1 MGNWETVLEMQK
13 AYNEGWT
20 IGSAEKEN
28 ERYLNSIEGKIN
40 VLKENLKQLV
50 TNVISSDF
58 AKSILDIGI
67 SLTNGLAGFS
77 NFIDD
82 IGLSI
87 PTAVGFIGS
96 LIQTIKSL
104 GSEGQGIPN
113 IFSKV
118 MGVFK
123 SAKGEVNGFNKTTSQ
138 TSTNLAKVGSSI
150 SATSSKTSVMSGLF
164 KNLGNGLLSAG
175 KYMLGFVTQGL
186 AIAGVTLLVQGLA
199 KAWSSMAHGLEN
211 AEKEIT
217 NTIDEINGN
226 ISTHQSNLKY
236 LEDTE
241 KRYNELIAK
250 KKEYSS
256 IPLEDLTEE
265 QLADM
270 QELQNIT
277 NELAEKFPE
286 LVVGYD
292 SSGSPIMLMADDM
305 GKLKER
311 TKEQIELQQKMLK
324 IQREELAENARKR
337 VQEGNFWG
345 LGAGIEEKIN
355 TKNDTYKRNYE
366 DALTN
371 QKIFLQ
377 AMSNGN
383 TKYIEDHKKQ
393 LQQDQELLNK
403 SYRERLQLYQEYAK
417 EEIEIQQSAY
427 DQIQALKGYDK
438 IDDSQRGTVQSFID
452 NLNWAG
458 MDESQY
464 TSWINSGFKE
474 IIKLAQEGSP
484 KLEQWNSKLEEANAK
499 YSANGDVKE
508 YETSLKGLAK
518 AISEDLNIPYETVFA
533 GLENMVEPL
542 APAEQA
548 LQNFLKTFDKTR
560 YDLLNGDSI
569 AQGLAEQFEAVNN
582 VINNVLA
589 NGNSYD
595 DKGVLKIPMMVQIA
609 NTDGLPDQVQKLADE
624 FSKDGKISGKESKII
639 VDLMYVL
646 NEGDTEQARAKIE
659 EINKALVA
667 MGKEPIEIDTLF
679 NVEGI
684 EKLKETEDK
693 LNKLREEGKITKETE
708 IIVNGQ
714 DQAELYLQIIEEIQ
728 ATPEMTNR
736 FILDNQDALSKM
748 KDIEEVKKFLQE
760 NPDIVNKYQIQGIE
774 QGVEQLD
781 KVKETQEELDGKE
794 TTSTHTV
801 KEEGSEEATEKVDKL
816 NETIESTDGKTVEV
830 SADESNVLETIEDIE
845 TLIQLSAK
853 VEDGKYKLEIDAT
866 TEQAVSALGE
876 LENAL
881 KNLSNLM
888 TSTTLS
894 TKVSIETAQGA
905 KNLSGLITR
914 IEQAKNAIKSLKSTN
929 VNVNTA
935 QSAKN
940 LSGLIARVKQY
951 TSAINSVL
959 SKNININT
967 AQSAKNV
974 TGLIKK
980 LTEYNNKAK
989 TVKPINI
996 KTNASSVTSQVN
1008 NLINKIKAVPTKK
1021 TSTINVVTKYTTQGS
1036 PTAHSRNVKVGRQAN
1051 AFVDSEITENVIEN
1065 IPTPM
1070 ARIEAPVVNNTPQAE
1085 TPSKASRAT
1094 QKTPIAITGGDIA
1107 SSLEFNIDLLKELE
1121 ARISMVTNQL
1131 SILDKKASQAI
1142 GKEKIQY
1149 LQQQNTLYKEQMNIL
1164 TEQENV
1170 LQRQI
1175 NYMKYALEN
1184 KGIKFNSD
1192 GNMTNYEEMLIKKEK
1207 ELQALEQKANKENAT
1222 DAQKKAYEKAK
1233 SALEDLKKY
1242 ADEYYKVAFTELPKV
1257 KEEWLELSNSIRENT
1272 SAIKELERE
1281 QKLYTSNSALRELS
1295 MLQDVIADKMDIIN
1309 EKMEHASASDKL
1321 KYQEELNKL
1330 LEEEQRIIEQQIK
1343 SYEESLRI
1351 YQNELKG
1358 YGFNFDSE
1366 GTIKNLQEILNKY
1379 QNSKDLEDLNKLLEE
1394 YFKIQRDE
1402 LPDIRKEW
1410 EKNKNE
1416 ILENKEAVKKLNDEI
1431 KELKEDSGYKDHERD
1446 LSEIENK
1453 LDLNQIHLDNSS
1465 GKDKIHYLEER
1476 ISLTQQL
1483 KKETQDLLDFENS
1496 RRQNLMKDL
1505 GQYGFN
1511 FRDDGSIIGYGAK
1524 IEELKKTLSE
1534 EEFSKVF
1541 EMIEDYIT
1549 TTNDTIPD
1557 LQQSLVEI
1565 NYSIEDYRDELE
1577 ALMRQRHL
1585 DVHLNK
1591 IKELE
1596 NEYDKLADK
1605 LDIINVKLNH
1615 AIGKDKLNLIEE
1627 QIELLEEQKQLQSEL
1642 IAEYEKM
1649 ANVYQRDLE
1658 KYGIQFDENGDITNL
1673 NETLNNYQDHKDLEK
1688 LKELIDEYLEIQ
1700 RDKLP
1705 DAIKEWESLSSAIKD
1720 AYKEQLEITKTI
1732 EDKIT
1737 EVYKKQVEERKKLID
1752 DELQHKLDALDKEKK
1767 AYQDARKEADYK
1779 KDFEKQSE
1787 TIAELERQIEIAS
1800 RDTSLSGQKKLQS
1813 LLKQLA
1819 EEQEKLQDLVQDK
1832 IDEQIES
1839 MFDSELLKGSCI

>member
-1 MGNWETVLEMQK
+1 M
-13 AYNEGWT
+13 
-20 IGSAEKEN
+20 
-28 ERYLNSIEGKIN
+28 
-40 VLKENLKQLV
+40 
-50 TNVISSDF
+50 
-58 AKSILDIGI
+58 DIGI

-403 SYRERLQLYQEYAK
+403 SYRERLQLYQEYAQ

-518 AISEDLNIPYETVFA
+518 AISEDLNIPYDTVFA

-646 NEGDTEQARAKIE
+646 NEGDTEQTRAKIE

-714 DQAELYLQIIEEIQ
+714 DQAELYLKIIKEIQ
-728 ATPEMTNR
+728 ATPEMQNR

-914 IEQAKNAIKSLKSTN
+914 IEQAKNVIKSLKSTN

-980 LTEYNNKAK
+980 ITEYNDKTK

-1008 NLINKIKAVPTKK
+1008 NLINKIKAVPTSK
-1021 TSTINVVTKYTTQGS
+1021 TSTIKVVTKYETQGN

-1051 AFVDSEITENVIEN
+1051 AFVGSENSLPSEQIQTETLGMQIQ
-1065 IPTPM
+1065 
-1070 ARIEAPVVNNTPQAE
+1070 ARSSEEVPNLGRTSLPKV
-1085 TPSKASRAT
+1085 SRAVT
-1094 QKTPIAITGGDIA
+1094 RALSPSQVMPMFDFDIDVFKYLEDAIKRV
-1107 SSLEFNIDLLKELE
+1107 SNE
-1121 ARISMVTNQL
+1121 L
-1131 SILDKKASQAI
+1131 SILDSKAKLAF
-1142 GKEKIQY
+1142 GKDKEKH
-1149 LQQQNTLYKEQMNIL
+1149 
-1164 TEQENV
+1164 

-1175 NYMKYALEN
+1175 EL
-1184 KGIKFNSD
+1184 
-1192 GNMTNYEEMLIKKEK
+1192 LKKQQ
-1207 ELQALEQKANKENAT
+1207 ELQHALA
-1222 DAQKKAYEKAK
+1222 
-1233 SALEDLKKY
+1233 EDMR
-1242 ADEYYKVAFTELPKV
+1242 V
-1257 KEEWLELSNSIRENT
+1257 
-1272 SAIKELERE
+1272 
-1281 QKLYTSNSALRELS
+1281 Q
-1295 MLQDVIADKMDIIN
+1295 
-1309 EKMEHASASDKL
+1309 
-1321 KYQEELNKL
+1321 
-1330 LEEEQRIIEQQIK
+1330 
-1343 SYEESLRI
+1343 
-1351 YQNELKG
+1351 QNELKYYLG
-1358 YGFNFDSE
+1358 QKGFLFDADGKITNYNEKLLAYEKHLESINNKLNKDSE
-1366 GTIKNLQEILNKY
+1366 NDTLKAQYDATK
-1379 QNSKDLEDLNKLLEE
+1379 EDLDYIKKALEE
-1394 YFKIQRDE
+1394 YSQVTFT
-1402 LPDIRKEW
+1402 DIPKCSEEW
-1410 EKNKNE
+1410 WSLQEQIKDTTQE
-1416 ILENKEAVKKLNDEI
+1416 IYEAKDALQNLQFEI
-1431 KELKEDSGYKDHERD
+1431 KITQLELQLKRIREELTRLDR
-1446 LSEIENK
+1446 EIEK
-1453 LDLNQIHLDNSS
+1453 VYGAEKESLINQ
-1465 GKDKIHYLEER
+1465 KIEA
-1476 ISLTQQL
+1476 L
-1483 KKETQDLLDFENS
+1483 KKEQNQLHLLAN
-1496 RRQNLMKDL
+1496 
-1505 GQYGFN
+1505 QY
-1511 FRDDGSIIGYGAK
+1511 REQASIIGNFLNDQGFVIQADGYIDVSQLEK
-1524 IEELKKTLSE
+1524 LVDSPIY
-1534 EEFSKVF
+1534 
-1541 EMIEDYIT
+1541 DYI
-1549 TTNDTIPD
+1549 
-1557 LQQSLVEI
+1557 
-1565 NYSIEDYRDELE
+1565 
-1577 ALMRQRHL
+1577 
-1585 DVHLNK
+1585 
-1591 IKELE
+1591 
-1596 NEYDKLADK
+1596 YDKLQEYIDLTTEKIPSLSEDWWDLQGSIDDCNEEIVEARKELQKLIDEAKVVELVDAFNDLQHEINMVDK
-1605 LDIINVKLNH
+1605 ALEH
-1615 AIGKDKLNLIEE
+1615 ANGKDTLDLIEKKISLLK
-1627 QIELLEEQKQLQSEL
+1627 QQQAELNKQYDFYASKQNEL
-1642 IAEYEKM
+1642 K
-1649 ANVYQRDLE
+1649 NKLV
-1658 KYGIQFDENGDITNL
+1658 GFGFTFDASGDITNYVSKL
-1673 NETLNNYQDHKDLEK
+1673 NELANSSKNFEEIKEILE
-1688 LKELIDEYLEIQ
+1688 EYLELQ
-1700 RDKLP
+1700 DEKLP
-1705 DAIKEWESLSSAIKD
+1705 SIKEDWVDLNNAIKD
-1720 AYKEQLEITKTI
+1720 ALKEQLETTKDV

-1737 EVYKKQVEERKKLID
+1737 EVYKKQIEERKKLID
-1752 DELQHKLDALDKEKK
+1752 DELQHKLDALNKEKK

-1779 KDFEKQSE
+1779 KDYDKQSE
-1787 TIAELERQIEIAS
+1787 IIADLERQIEIAS
-1800 RDTSLSGQKKLQS
+1800 KDTSLSGQKKLQT